1 MSSLYLSQM
10 RQNPQYQNVSAMDLG
25 RMVYDQDKELQQ
37 ISFDQFMPLFNDTG
51 EPVQAQQAQP
61 QPQQEDN
68 GTDWGQFG
76 LDAVDVTQAGLLNV
90 GSSFAEGMS
99 GLAKWATGEESETAG
114 NIANY
119 LKEQADDQMTQMS
132 ESNRT
137 QMQNTGVELGPDG
150 MPKFTEG
157 STLVGGLLNTIS
169 GVATSVPYML
179 GGGLVAKGLSTAGR
193 AAGGL
198 VMPSVARKAALNLPA
213 GKVPQA
219 AAMAGMG
226 GIGIGGGSKQEAY
239 NKAYNAST
247 EELNKH
253 PAYQAAYW
261 KIADTYK
268 AEGTEAT
275 HEEIAE
281 QARVFVAEAASDDG
295 FADGF
300 SLGAVSMGIL
310 GPMFLNN
317 VLGRVSGGIT
327 KRAIKGAAIEGTQEL
342 VESGGQA
349 YLTNQAVNK
358 NADRSVQPMD
368 NVVNEALTGTLFG
381 ASAGGSMSAVGG
393 IGSKITGITKE
404 KDMPGYGD
412 QQEYLF
418 QQERRAA
425 KEQSELDETLQA
437 LKDGPTELVGD
448 TETVDP
454 KAPDRLEDSSTAPM
468 PEDANDE
475 AVKARVEELIGFSP
489 EAAAVNAQA
498 LDMAPSPVEES
509 TEKANYRADL
519 QIALDIALAQS
530 KNRKLAPEARK
541 AASDRIASIQ
551 EEINNLDEILPSTP
565 VDLGIETSAP
575 TAPASNPAI
584 TKRILEWSKVQPDK
598 DSDRFDE
605 QRVYKDAIIRE
616 LKSLMKMEVGSDQA
630 FRKEES
636 IRMMEEKFNA
646 LAPTP
651 LNEVP
656 RYQQALEAEDA
667 VTEAQLQEYG
677 QMEDGTVNVYD
688 ATGKPYSARVVRV
701 SDQGTTVVENQAGEE
716 VILGMDLSALDVN
729 ANDPNYK
736 VNAKGSKYND
746 ATISSLSDAELTEL
760 IGDETALEGGGSRV
774 TVDSI
779 TNINA
784 AKLELRK
791 RNSNLDQ
798 ETAPTGDNLYDVFA
812 NQETNPFA
820 STDLFGRLQ
829 PIEEDGIAVDLQ
841 GVVRDNMNSLR
852 ANGTPD
858 DKKLNRKAVN
868 KILTKDTEYIETL
881 TKTSAINNTVRR
893 QYRKINAEL
902 GKASADYYIQSL
914 GRAMGL
920 FSSPTPTKLAMY
932 DEYVEGLNDNVVPL
946 VYEVWEET
954 IYQKGKAPSLT
965 AKKPSPQPVEEP
977 VEATQPETEPEPD
990 PTPPKKTVPKADK
1003 TTDASAKKSAAGKKT
1018 KGNKAVLE
1026 EIDEAVIEEPTEE
1039 FQAGGQQV
1047 VEVLISDI
1055 TISEDVPQF
1064 KDGADNEG
1072 VVDPLGGTFDR
1083 VGVAPIQIWLRE
1095 DGRKEVIS
1103 GRHRLDLAKRSNE
1116 TTIPAQYH
1124 LESEGFGVDQA
1135 SMLDVLLNIRE
1146 GQGTVKDYVEFIQ
1159 GTQISEEEA
1168 DRQGIL
1174 ARQTGR
1180 RAYTIASEGSPAL
1193 VAAHRADQISDIAAT
1208 QVSQAAPNNETLQAV
1223 GLKALQEGKSI
1234 TVSVNIV
1241 KAVNSMT
1248 RDTAQESG
1256 DLFGFDD
1263 SAMKE
1268 AENLARKAVQKQ
1280 AEIQRTLT
1288 AVTGAS
1294 NNPELAKAE
1303 GVNVKD
1309 PEAVRARIEELK
1321 DQKREWQNWHTN
1333 PALVAELTGNEV
1345 ATPVVAETTD
1355 DEVAAPALELST
1367 QTEEDLA
1374 TKAER
1379 DLDAGE
1385 TKEQVDREV
1394 DGFSLDGGV
1403 SLTTQADPVQNPQAN
1418 DLFEGNTDVNEV
1430 EDPVST
1436 NEVVDSSPDDPV
1448 QDTTEVV
1455 AKAAA
1460 EVAFDLKDVGSTS
1473 NNDPSDL
1480 VNDDR
1485 VLQFVVRGDGLK
1497 LALYVGEKGTDDV
1510 YAQVFATQDAAV
1522 EEAMVLE
1529 RKGLGLYRPTATLGL
1544 FGEQKSFV
1552 LDALIPS
1559 KKMRTDE
1566 PMAYDN
1572 KTSAENALKTIGS
1585 NSAYDVQKSQVSDD
1599 FFVVTSVSRM
1609 DTVGK
1614 SEEAAST
1621 DVAVTEPRN
1630 NLQENIENSGL
1641 PYVLAQ
1647 TPSEKYP
1654 NQPQLFMLTRKSDPL
1669 FDYIKGDSM
1678 EAITEENIS
1687 ELLDVDSDGKSD
1699 TLIAATEFANLR
1711 INTVNALLASGEQQG
1726 KFVLEEGKDRLEA
1739 VSIMFNSVSKFDS
1752 IENDDGSVTL
1762 MGDTSAINEFLS
1774 SHKKAKGKEDVLS
1787 DGDTGLLVGIKVSK
1801 ANSQSVRGKL
1811 KNQAL
1816 YFRDGEIDGAVHVI
1830 NPTKALFQAKVKLE
1844 RENDLR
1850 SDAAIQEE
1858 QEEDAAIEEAGRA
1871 PVRQG
1876 KKTKANDGLTTED
1889 IMQQLEVIAADPD
1902 LPPLPTKEKTVD
1914 ETEAEA
1920 EAESETS
1927 TVSSIDPFAEFLG
1940 ETTLTAEE
1948 DPTIDD
1954 DQDWGDLNGYA
1965 DNTDPEIEIDPADAT
1980 ADQDQIDQLQLGL
1993 KDAKSNSK
2001 DTTLNAA
2008 DRKAAKA
2015 LIPKIEKALVELGVV
2030 VKKSKPASG
2039 ITNSDIDDIFDV
2051 ADILGRKFVSRSQ
2064 LRNTN
2069 GMSVASVQSVINNFE
2084 AKYNGIP
2091 DIKYNIINTPVPDGA
2106 AVGSLKNKVVTLN
2119 AAGINN
2125 TAELESVLRH
2135 EILAHYGLSVFTTL
2149 EEKMDILN
2157 RVSKAEGQNKEMT
2170 LIFDNVRT
2178 RYKPYIDGWKNQGA
2192 TDESIESS
2200 IAEEVFARVAEEADQ
2215 SKFGK
2220 AWDAI
2225 VSYVMKALRKV
2236 GFYEHYTKADVR
2248 RTLQS
2253 FGKQFT
2259 EADVETSLQVNGKID
2274 DIKFNV
2280 PASEDGLD
2288 ASMEAL
2294 LANVAA
2300 QTEIRVAAEAAEAAQ
2315 AEAIEAVQ
2323 IEQLDE
2329 QRKVIVAESKPSRN
2343 LGDPSR
2349 TLVGI
2354 PTQRIATE
2362 TNLAKGRLP
2371 AVEVRPDIIPDRAT
2385 INDHSSVYADSLD
2398 AGQRMGVDLALSSMM
2413 EKNYKGF
2420 LLADGTG
2427 FGKTRQ
2433 ILAIADQYK
2442 KSTGKKVL
2450 IISEKPEILKK
2461 NFAEDAAIMGIDMN
2475 QFKTGTYNS
2484 FKDGK
2489 KGNAVNSEFDQDWG
2503 MVLFDEAHNLKNYDT
2518 IQAKASRGLRKEKVV
2533 YVTATPMDRASSG
2546 ANMWAQI
2553 TGETYEKALDRLGH
2567 KLATGKKVKTKSG
2580 LYIEGPKEV
2589 VLKKG
2594 VSPKRALEKVAEMRD
2609 FVIESGRMLKRYYP
2623 FFGTTNDINVQMTE
2637 EARIEQ
2643 SEMDQW
2649 WSSEMA
2655 AKGNPSTMKGQRI
2668 NEFVRWEEHLKLDA
2682 TVEQLKEDLANGK
2695 QVIVAAETVSND
2707 LTIKGLDDKKIMG
2720 FIGLMK
2726 ERLDSEGINYT
2737 ELTGDTKDERKENVA
2752 EFQEG
2757 KAPVA
2762 LITAAS
2768 GGTGINLD
2776 DVVGDTPRSLI
2787 MVTKNWSGDKVV
2799 QLIGRVSRKNTQSA
2813 SVVHVVNLEGG
2824 IGDEHKSL
2832 VVKRKL
2838 NTLLSSSGEPSI
2850 FDSFEWEGTRIEDG
2864 ELVVDEFGRIKGID
2878 GGLTPQQIEAVKAKG
2893 GDLGSVEVK
2902 PAIKPEAGDTYR
2914 DELRRHGA
2922 NPTTAETAKGKKYLS
2937 LTATPANRASIEA
2950 TLRRILPLDKKG
2962 NESAFITPKSR
2973 NGETFFYVW
2982 QTAHAKAIATD
2993 LNDRGVVY
3001 SRQSV
3006 SEKARGLSS
3015 KSVKDVQKWV
3025 GNSVLANMSK
3035 LGHSVEVVQ
3044 SVSDIPTAGLNA
3056 DIDPTARGL
3065 FIPNSM
3071 TSYLVADNIH
3081 SKSEARTVFSHE
3093 VVGHYGIQSML
3104 GDEFNSILEEVQ
3116 DMKANGD
3123 PEVVAAAEVVMNREG
3138 QLSREQEAEEI
3149 IAVMAEGLESR
3160 SLMTRVYDAIRMW
3173 MKRTFSSNYIA
3184 SNGNLRDLV
3193 LDAKRH
3199 VYTDNANANTAPQT
3213 AGQILYSKVSKLDA
3227 PKQMEVFADSEEN
3240 VGKILGGL
3248 AAENFRKSTVDSAS
3262 KVINQNK
3269 NRNFLQYWL
3278 TNTQIFRT
3286 YKAAFDWKDGNPLKT
3301 INNLLGEFRVDK
3313 ERALHGFE
3321 KEEKIWDKLS
3331 TKEANSLASL
3341 MRDSTIAGIHP
3352 DESMANKVHEFVRL
3366 DQNRLDKLKAKPKKT
3381 KVDMANISNLEESLA
3396 FMQSEH
3402 ARLRKEWNKLTAN
3415 AKLVYDDTLVM
3426 LREQYEMEQSELL
3439 ARIDR
3444 QIENPV
3450 HRESAKK
3457 ALKNRMG
3464 ELIKRGP
3471 YFPLSRFGNHVVIA
3485 FAEINGKR
3493 EFVREQ
3499 FESRTEAERAL
3510 KWHKS
3515 KWGED
3520 NARMTYMA
3528 DMGKTAQSGDLFS
3541 FRDNLFTALDENR
3554 DGVLRDEMMDE
3565 NARSSIRASTE
3576 QLKTDINNLMLNTLP
3591 SSSIMQRRRQRL
3603 GTKGASSDMRR
3614 SVQNMMLQSAQ
3625 QISKIKYADRIQSEL
3640 NDIGLEN
3647 RKFATG
3653 EASQVTQ
3660 QYADIAS
3667 ATHAEMTKR
3676 FELTM
3681 NPTGAAWASNAG
3693 RLAFFHYLGWSP
3705 AAAFVNLTQ
3714 VPTIA
3719 IPIVGAR
3726 YGLAKTS
3733 AVFLKT
3739 MTDWHLGKSEL
3750 SLRDAYKSFARDG
3763 NKNVT
3768 ADEQNFIKVLIDRGD
3783 IDITRVGSITEEAH
3797 SDQRTPSVFGTKM
3810 QKLMRT
3816 GAYMF
3821 HGAEMSN
3828 REVTGL
3834 ATYRLIKDKHPE
3846 LFKGSTFKSS
3856 EEMSEN
3862 ELKIYDEVRELIGE
3876 TQFLYESENRPRAMR
3891 ENNIIKSMTTF
3902 KIYGQHV
3909 IYMYSQL
3916 AREALGRDKSLSPEK
3931 RREAMKALA
3940 GLVTFQMLAAGAT
3953 GVLPIA
3959 VAVWMGGVAYNLFA
3973 DDEEEIVSSEV
3984 EFTQWLDDLVRG
3996 MFDDDEQ
4003 QFMSALL
4010 SKGLGNALGV
4020 DIASRTGQNTNL
4032 LIMMPDRP
4040 MSSGKEYYK
4049 ELLLSVAG
4057 PVFGGIGGSTFNF
4070 AQDVYEGNPTN
4081 NLKSALPKVVR
4092 DAYKAVDYSKN
4103 GVKTRND
4110 LEVIDSLD
4118 TSDIVIQ
4125 ALGFTPEVVSST
4137 YSRAFAGKN
4146 KSEQQKAVRRNVLGD
4161 VYTAISGGDQ
4171 SDVQDALAA
4180 VTRWNNYIMERI
4192 NDIKDPAMK
4201 YLVQSELIT
4210 SKTLLASLKS
4220 KVIMKASAIEGV
4232 VLPKKHLYLINEY
4245 TFGKE

>member
-1 MSSLYLSQM
+1 MSSMYLSQM
-10 RQNPQYQNVSAMDLG
+10 RQNPQYQDVSALDLG
-25 RMVYDQDKELQQ
+25 RMMYEQNPELHK
-37 ISFDQFMPLFNDTG
+37 ITFDQFMPLFNDTG
-51 EPVQAQQAQP
+51 EQIQAQP
-61 QPQQEDN
+61 VMDAQQGSAQGID
-68 GTDWGQFG
+68 TDWGQVG
-76 LDAVDVTQAGLLNV
+76 LDSIDATQSGLLN
-90 GSSFAEGMS
+90 AAS
-99 GLAKWATGEESETAG
+99 GLAEGVGGIYKWATGEESQTAG
-114 NIANY
+114 NIAGF
-119 LKEQADDQMTQMS
+119 LRDQADDQMNQMS
-132 ESNRT
+132 ESGRT
-137 QMQNTGVELGPDG
+137 QMQNTGVDYSSEDG
-150 MPKFTEG
+150 LSMSEG
-157 STLVGGLLNTIS
+157 STLVGGLLNVAS
-169 GVATSVPYML
+169 GIGSSLPYMVPGAL
-179 GGGLVAKGLSTAGR
+179 GAKVLSQGGR
-193 AAGGL
+193 AVGGL
-198 VMPSVARKAALNLPA
+198 VMPSMARKAALNLPA
-213 GKVPQA
+213 GKVPMA
-219 AAMAGMG
+219 ASMAAVG
-226 GIGIGGGSKQEAY
+226 GTGIGGETKNQAYEMAY
-239 NKAYNAST
+239 NSPI
-247 EELNKH
+247 EELNKT

-268 AEGTEAT
+268 AEGTEVPHAQI
-275 HEEIAE
+275 EE
-281 QARVFVAEAASDDG
+281 QARTAVAEAAGDDA

-300 SLGAVSMGIL
+300 SLGAVSMGVL

-327 KRAIKGAAIEGTQEL
+327 KRAMKGAAIEGTQEL
-342 VESGGQA
+342 VESGGQTYFA
-349 YLTNQAVNK
+349 NQAVNE
-358 NADRSVQPMD
+358 NANSSVQPMD
-368 NVVNEALTGTLFG
+368 NVYSQAATGALFG
-381 ASAGGSMSAVGG
+381 AGTGGTMSTVGG
-393 IGSKITGITKE
+393 LGSKALGITTA
-404 KDMPGYGD
+404 KDMPGYGAE
-412 QQEYLF
+412 QELLF
-418 QQERRAA
+418 KERKAADRA
-425 KEQSELDETLQA
+425 QSESDEALQSLNEA
-437 LKDGPTELVGD
+437 AAESVVEEEQDLVGD
-448 TETVDP
+448 TEAQDTSAVDP

-468 PEDANDE
+468 PEDASDE
-475 AVKARVEELIGFSP
+475 AANTP
-489 EAAAVNAQA
+489 A

-530 KNRKLAPEARK
+530 KNRKLAPEARQ

-551 EEINNLDEILPSTP
+551 DEINNLDEILPSTP
-565 VDLGIETSAP
+565 VDLGIET
-575 TAPASNPAI
+575 PASNPAI

-616 LKSLMKMEVGSDQA
+616 LKSLMKMEVGSDRA
-630 FRKEES
+630 SRKEES

-902 GKASADYYIQSL
+902 GKASADYYIESL

-977 VEATQPETEPEPD
+977 VEATQPETELDPD
-990 PTPPKKTVPKADK
+990 PTPPKKPVPKADK
-1003 TTDASAKKSAAGKKT
+1003 TTDASAKESSVAGKKT

-1135 SMLDVLLNIRE
+1135 AMLDVLLNIRE

-1159 GTQISEEEA
+1159 ATGITEEEA
-1168 DRQGIL
+1168 DAQGIL

-1180 RAYTIASEGSPAL
+1180 HAYTIASEGSPAL
-1193 VAAHRADQISDIAAT
+1193 VAAHRAGQISDLAAT
-1208 QVSQAAPNNETLQAV
+1208 QVSQAAPNNEPLQAV

-1268 AENLARKAVQKQ
+1268 AENLARKAGQKQ

-1394 DGFSLDGGV
+1394 DGFSLDSGV
-1403 SLTTQADPVQNPQAN
+1403 SLTTQADPAQNPQSN

-1572 KTSAENALKTIGS
+1572 KKSAENGLKTIGS

-1599 FFVVTSVSRM
+1599 FFVVTSVGRM

-1614 SEEAAST
+1614 SEEAASA

-1678 EAITEENIS
+1678 EALTEENIS
-1687 ELLDVDSDGKSD
+1687 ELIDVDSDGKSD
-1699 TLIAATEFANLR
+1699 TLIAATEFAKLR
-1711 INTVNALLASGEQQG
+1711 INTVNAYLATGEQKG
-1726 KFVLEEGKDRLEA
+1726 RFELEEGKDRLEA

-1762 MGDTSAINEFLS
+1762 MGDTSAINDFLS

-1816 YFRDGEIDGAVHVI
+1816 YFRDGEVDGAVHVI

-1858 QEEDAAIEEAGRA
+1858 KEADAANEEAGRA

-1876 KKTKANDGLTTED
+1876 KKTKADDGLTAEE
-1889 IMQQLEVIAADPD
+1889 IMQQLEVMAADPD
-1902 LPPLPTKEKTVD
+1902 LTPLPTKEKTVD
-1914 ETEAEA
+1914 ETEAES
-1920 EAESETS
+1920 ESESET
-1927 TVSSIDPFAEFLG
+1927 TPVSNTDPFAEFLG
-1940 ETTLTAEE
+1940 ETSSSEEQFEE
-1948 DPTIDD
+1948 D
-1954 DQDWGDLNGYA
+1954 DWGDLDLYP
-1965 DNTDPEIEIDPADAT
+1965 DNYETDPADAT
-1980 ADQDQIDQLQLGL
+1980 AEQDQIDQLQLGL

-2008 DRKAAKA
+2008 DQKAAKA
-2015 LIPKIEKALVELGVV
+2015 LISQIEKALVKLGVV

-2300 QTEIRVAAEAAEAAQ
+2300 QTKIRVASEAAQ

-2323 IEQLDE
+2323 VKQVVE
-2329 QRKVIVAESKPSRN
+2329 QRNSLVTEVKPSRD
-2343 LGDPSR
+2343 LGVVPA
-2349 TLVGI
+2349 
-2354 PTQRIATE
+2354 QRIETD
-2362 TNLAKGRLP
+2362 TNLAEGRLP
-2371 AVEVRPDIIPDRAT
+2371 AVEVMPDLIPDRAQVG
-2385 INDHSSVYADSLD
+2385 DHSSVYADSLD
-2398 AGQRMGVDLALSSMM
+2398 AGQRMGVDLAMTTMM
-2413 EKNYKGF
+2413 EKGAPGF

-2433 ILAIADQYK
+2433 ILGMADQYRK
-2442 KSTGKKVL
+2442 ATGKKVL
-2450 IISEKPEILKK
+2450 IMSEKAEIFSK
-2461 NFAEDAAIMGIDMN
+2461 NFADDAAAMGIDMK
-2475 QFKTGTYNS
+2475 QFKTGTYTG
-2484 FKDGK
+2484 FKDSDR
-2489 KGNAVNSEFDQDWG
+2489 GNNIKPEFDQDWG
-2503 MVLFDEAHNLKNYDT
+2503 MVIFDEAHNLKNYNT
-2518 IQAKASRGLRKEKVV
+2518 IQAKAARLLSKEKVV
-2533 YVTATPMDRASSG
+2533 YVTATPMDRPSAG
-2546 ANMWAQI
+2546 AYMWADI
-2553 TGETYEKALDRLGH
+2553 TGRSYEEALDRLGMR
-2567 KLATGKKVKTKSG
+2567 LVDGKKVWNKNLRMKVAG
-2580 LYIEGPKEV
+2580 LKEV
-2589 VLKKG
+2589 QLKKG
-2594 VSPKRALEKVAEMRD
+2594 VSPKMAIQKVANMRD
-2609 FVIESGRMLKRYYP
+2609 SSIKSGRMIKRYYP
-2623 FFGTTNDINVQMTE
+2623 FFGTSKDIDVQLTE
-2637 EARIEQ
+2637 EARNDQDNI
-2643 SEMDQW
+2643 DQW
-2649 WSSEMA
+2649 WTEEMA
-2655 AKGNPSTMKGQRI
+2655 NMDGNPKFLRGQRI
-2668 NEFVRWEEHLKLDA
+2668 MELVRWEEHLKLDA
-2682 TVEQLKEDLANGK
+2682 TVDQVKSDLADGM
-2695 QVIVAAETVSND
+2695 QVVVAAETVSD
-2707 LTIKGLDDKKIMG
+2707 ELTIKGLDDKKIMG
-2720 FIGLMK
+2720 FIGLIK
-2726 ERLDSEGINYT
+2726 DRLDSEGISYT
-2737 ELTGDTKDERKENVA
+2737 ELTGKSKNRDANVA
-2752 EFQEG
+2752 AFQEG
-2757 KAPVA
+2757 KVPVVVM
-2762 LITAAS
+2762 TAAS

-2776 DVVGDTPRSLI
+2776 DTVGDTPRSLI

-2799 QLIGRVSRKNTQSA
+2799 QLIGRVSRKNTQSP
-2813 SVVHVVNLEGG
+2813 SVISVVNLEGG
-2824 IGDEHKSL
+2824 IGDKHKSS
-2832 VVKRKL
+2832 VVNRKL
-2838 NTLLSSSGEPSI
+2838 NTLLSSSGEPTILDDLDNVDWTSI
-2850 FDSFEWEGTRIEDG
+2850 KDSEGNSVADSDG
-2864 ELVVDEFGRIKGID
+2864 NVYDLEGDGS
-2878 GGLTPQQIEAVKAKG
+2878 GGLTPQQLEAVKAK

-2902 PAIKPEAGDTYR
+2902 PAIKPEAGDNYIE
-2914 DELRRHGA
+2914 ELKRHGA

-2937 LTATPANRASIEA
+2937 LTSLPANTASIEA
-2950 TLRRILPLDKKG
+2950 TLRRILPKQKNGED
-2962 NESAFITPKSR
+2962 SAFATPKNR
-2973 NGETFFYVW
+2973 NGLTFFYVW
-2982 QTAHAKAIATD
+2982 QTDHAKAIATD

-3006 SEKARGLSS
+3006 SESARGLSG
-3015 KSVKDVQKWV
+3015 KSVKDIEKWV
-3025 GNSVLANMSK
+3025 GNSVLENMSQ

-3044 SVSDIPTAGLNA
+3044 SVSDIPIVG
-3056 DIDPTARGL
+3056 IDPAARGL

-3071 TSYLVADNIH
+3071 TSYLVADNLH
-3081 SKSEARTVFSHE
+3081 SKAEARTVFSHE

-3104 GDEFNSILEEVQ
+3104 GDEFNSILDTVQ

-3149 IAVMAEGLESR
+3149 IAVLAEGLESR

-3173 MKRTFSSNYIA
+3173 MKRTFASNYIA

-3199 VYTDNANANTAPQT
+3199 VYTNKADATATPQT
-3213 AGQILYSKVSKLDA
+3213 ASQILYSKVNKMDA
-3227 PKQMEVFADSEEN
+3227 PKQMEVFADAMEN
-3240 VGKILGGL
+3240 VDKTLGGL
-3248 AAENFRKSTVDSAS
+3248 AKDSFRNSTVDSAS
-3262 KVINQNK
+3262 GLINQNK
-3269 NRNFLQYWL
+3269 TRNLLQYWL

-3286 YKAAFDWKDGNPLKT
+3286 YKAAFDWKDGNPLKR
-3301 INNLLGEFRVDK
+3301 INDLLGEFRVDK

-3352 DESMANKVHEFVRL
+3352 DESMANEVHEFVRL
-3366 DQNRLDKLKAKPKKT
+3366 DQNRLEKLKAKPKKT

-3402 ARLRKEWNKLTAN
+3402 TRLRKEWNKLTAN
-3415 AKLVYDDTLVM
+3415 AKLVYDDTRVM

-3457 ALKNRMG
+3457 ALTSRMG
-3464 ELIKRGP
+3464 DLIKRGP

-3485 FAEINGKR
+3485 FAEINGKK

-3576 QLKTDINNLMLNTLP
+3576 QLKNDINNLMLNTLP
-3591 SSSIMQRRRQRL
+3591 SSSIMQRRRHRH

-3640 NDIGLEN
+3640 NDIGIEN

-3653 EASQVTQ
+3653 EASQVQQ

-3667 ATHAEMTKR
+3667 ATHAEMSKR

-3714 VPTIA
+3714 VPAIA

-3768 ADEQNFIKVLIDRGD
+3768 ADERNFIKVLIDRGD

-3846 LFKGSTFKSS
+3846 LFVGSTFKSS

-3891 ENNIIKSMTTF
+3891 ENNIIKTMTTF

-3940 GLVTFQMLAAGAT
+3940 GLVAFQMLAAGAT

-3959 VAVWMGGVAYNLFA
+3959 VTVWMAGLAYNLFA
-3973 DDEEEIVSSEV
+3973 DDEDEIVSSEV
-3984 EFTQWLDDLVRG
+3984 EFTQWIDDIVRG
-3996 MFDDDEQ
+3996 TFDEDEQ
-4003 QFMSALL
+4003 QFVSTLL
-4010 SKGLGNALGV
+4010 SKGIGNALGIDMAARV
-4020 DIASRTGQNTNL
+4020 SQDTNL
-4032 LIMMPDRP
+4032 LLMMPDRP
-4040 MSSGKEYYK
+4040 MSSGKELYK
-4049 ELLLSVAG
+4049 ELLLSVSG
-4057 PVFGGIGGSTFNF
+4057 PVFGGILGNAFNF
-4070 AQDVYEGNPTN
+4070 AQDIYEGNPTN
-4081 NLKSALPKVVR
+4081 SLKSALPKVLR
-4092 DAYKAVDYSKN
+4092 DVYKAGGYAQN

-4110 LEVIDSLD
+4110 LQVIESLD

-4161 VYTAISGGDQ
+4161 VYTALSGGDE
-4171 SDVQDALAA
+4171 SDVKDALAA
-4180 VTRWNNYIMERI
+4180 VTRWNSHVFDLIQS
-4192 NDIKDPAMK
+4192 IKDPTTRN
-4201 YLVQSELIT
+4201 LVQSELIT

-4220 KVIMKASAIEGV
+4220 KIIMKGSSIDGV
-4232 VLPKKHLYLINEY
+4232 VLPKKHLYLVNEY
-4245 TFGKE
+4245 TFGQK

>member
-1 MSSLYLSQM
+1 
-10 RQNPQYQNVSAMDLG
+10 
-25 RMVYDQDKELQQ
+25 
-37 ISFDQFMPLFNDTG
+37 
-51 EPVQAQQAQP
+51 
-61 QPQQEDN
+61 
-68 GTDWGQFG
+68 
-76 LDAVDVTQAGLLNV
+76 
-90 GSSFAEGMS
+90 
-99 GLAKWATGEESETAG
+99 
-114 NIANY
+114 
-119 LKEQADDQMTQMS
+119 
-132 ESNRT
+132 
-137 QMQNTGVELGPDG
+137 
-150 MPKFTEG
+150 
-157 STLVGGLLNTIS
+157 
-169 GVATSVPYML
+169 
-179 GGGLVAKGLSTAGR
+179 
-193 AAGGL
+193 
-198 VMPSVARKAALNLPA
+198 
-213 GKVPQA
+213 
-219 AAMAGMG
+219 
-226 GIGIGGGSKQEAY
+226 
-239 NKAYNAST
+239 
-247 EELNKH
+247 
-253 PAYQAAYW
+253 
-261 KIADTYK
+261 
-268 AEGTEAT
+268 
-275 HEEIAE
+275 
-281 QARVFVAEAASDDG
+281 
-295 FADGF
+295 
-300 SLGAVSMGIL
+300 
-310 GPMFLNN
+310 
-317 VLGRVSGGIT
+317 
-327 KRAIKGAAIEGTQEL
+327 
-342 VESGGQA
+342 
-349 YLTNQAVNK
+349 
-358 NADRSVQPMD
+358 
-368 NVVNEALTGTLFG
+368 
-381 ASAGGSMSAVGG
+381 
-393 IGSKITGITKE
+393 
-404 KDMPGYGD
+404 
-412 QQEYLF
+412 
-418 QQERRAA
+418 
-425 KEQSELDETLQA
+425 
-437 LKDGPTELVGD
+437 
-448 TETVDP
+448 
-454 KAPDRLEDSSTAPM
+454 
-468 PEDANDE
+468 
-475 AVKARVEELIGFSP
+475 
-489 EAAAVNAQA
+489 
-498 LDMAPSPVEES
+498 
-509 TEKANYRADL
+509 
-519 QIALDIALAQS
+519 
-530 KNRKLAPEARK
+530 
-541 AASDRIASIQ
+541 
-551 EEINNLDEILPSTP
+551 
-565 VDLGIETSAP
+565 
-575 TAPASNPAI
+575 
-584 TKRILEWSKVQPDK
+584 
-598 DSDRFDE
+598 
-605 QRVYKDAIIRE
+605 
-616 LKSLMKMEVGSDQA
+616 
-630 FRKEES
+630 
-636 IRMMEEKFNA
+636 
-646 LAPTP
+646 
-651 LNEVP
+651 
-656 RYQQALEAEDA
+656 
-667 VTEAQLQEYG
+667 
-677 QMEDGTVNVYD
+677 
-688 ATGKPYSARVVRV
+688 
-701 SDQGTTVVENQAGEE
+701 
-716 VILGMDLSALDVN
+716 
-729 ANDPNYK
+729 
-736 VNAKGSKYND
+736 
-746 ATISSLSDAELTEL
+746 
-760 IGDETALEGGGSRV
+760 
-774 TVDSI
+774 
-779 TNINA
+779 
-784 AKLELRK
+784 
-791 RNSNLDQ
+791 
-798 ETAPTGDNLYDVFA
+798 
-812 NQETNPFA
+812 
-820 STDLFGRLQ
+820 
-829 PIEEDGIAVDLQ
+829 
-841 GVVRDNMNSLR
+841 
-852 ANGTPD
+852 
-858 DKKLNRKAVN
+858 
-868 KILTKDTEYIETL
+868 
-881 TKTSAINNTVRR
+881 
-893 QYRKINAEL
+893 
-902 GKASADYYIQSL
+902 
-914 GRAMGL
+914 
-920 FSSPTPTKLAMY
+920 
-932 DEYVEGLNDNVVPL
+932 
-946 VYEVWEET
+946 
-954 IYQKGKAPSLT
+954 
-965 AKKPSPQPVEEP
+965 
-977 VEATQPETEPEPD
+977 
-990 PTPPKKTVPKADK
+990 
-1003 TTDASAKKSAAGKKT
+1003 
-1018 KGNKAVLE
+1018 
-1026 EIDEAVIEEPTEE
+1026 
-1039 FQAGGQQV
+1039 
-1047 VEVLISDI
+1047 
-1055 TISEDVPQF
+1055 
-1064 KDGADNEG
+1064 
-1072 VVDPLGGTFDR
+1072 
-1083 VGVAPIQIWLRE
+1083 
-1095 DGRKEVIS
+1095 
-1103 GRHRLDLAKRSNE
+1103 
-1116 TTIPAQYH
+1116 
-1124 LESEGFGVDQA
+1124 
-1135 SMLDVLLNIRE
+1135 
-1146 GQGTVKDYVEFIQ
+1146 
-1159 GTQISEEEA
+1159 
-1168 DRQGIL
+1168 
-1174 ARQTGR
+1174 
-1180 RAYTIASEGSPAL
+1180 
-1193 VAAHRADQISDIAAT
+1193 
-1208 QVSQAAPNNETLQAV
+1208 
-1223 GLKALQEGKSI
+1223 
-1234 TVSVNIV
+1234 
-1241 KAVNSMT
+1241 
-1248 RDTAQESG
+1248 
-1256 DLFGFDD
+1256 
-1263 SAMKE
+1263 
-1268 AENLARKAVQKQ
+1268 
-1280 AEIQRTLT
+1280 
-1288 AVTGAS
+1288 
-1294 NNPELAKAE
+1294 
-1303 GVNVKD
+1303 
-1309 PEAVRARIEELK
+1309 
-1321 DQKREWQNWHTN
+1321 
-1333 PALVAELTGNEV
+1333 
-1345 ATPVVAETTD
+1345 
-1355 DEVAAPALELST
+1355 
-1367 QTEEDLA
+1367 
-1374 TKAER
+1374 
-1379 DLDAGE
+1379 
-1385 TKEQVDREV
+1385 
-1394 DGFSLDGGV
+1394 
-1403 SLTTQADPVQNPQAN
+1403 
-1418 DLFEGNTDVNEV
+1418 
-1430 EDPVST
+1430 
-1436 NEVVDSSPDDPV
+1436 
-1448 QDTTEVV
+1448 
-1455 AKAAA
+1455 
-1460 EVAFDLKDVGSTS
+1460 
-1473 NNDPSDL
+1473 
-1480 VNDDR
+1480 
-1485 VLQFVVRGDGLK
+1485 
-1497 LALYVGEKGTDDV
+1497 
-1510 YAQVFATQDAAV
+1510 
-1522 EEAMVLE
+1522 
-1529 RKGLGLYRPTATLGL
+1529 
-1544 FGEQKSFV
+1544 
-1552 LDALIPS
+1552 
-1559 KKMRTDE
+1559 
-1566 PMAYDN
+1566 
-1572 KTSAENALKTIGS
+1572 
-1585 NSAYDVQKSQVSDD
+1585 
-1599 FFVVTSVSRM
+1599 
-1609 DTVGK
+1609 
-1614 SEEAAST
+1614 
-1621 DVAVTEPRN
+1621 
-1630 NLQENIENSGL
+1630 
-1641 PYVLAQ
+1641 
-1647 TPSEKYP
+1647 
-1654 NQPQLFMLTRKSDPL
+1654 
-1669 FDYIKGDSM
+1669 
-1678 EAITEENIS
+1678 
-1687 ELLDVDSDGKSD
+1687 
-1699 TLIAATEFANLR
+1699 
-1711 INTVNALLASGEQQG
+1711 
-1726 KFVLEEGKDRLEA
+1726 
-1739 VSIMFNSVSKFDS
+1739 
-1752 IENDDGSVTL
+1752 
-1762 MGDTSAINEFLS
+1762 
-1774 SHKKAKGKEDVLS
+1774 
-1787 DGDTGLLVGIKVSK
+1787 
-1801 ANSQSVRGKL
+1801 
-1811 KNQAL
+1811 
-1816 YFRDGEIDGAVHVI
+1816 
-1830 NPTKALFQAKVKLE
+1830 
-1844 RENDLR
+1844 
-1850 SDAAIQEE
+1850 
-1858 QEEDAAIEEAGRA
+1858 
-1871 PVRQG
+1871 
-1876 KKTKANDGLTTED
+1876 
-1889 IMQQLEVIAADPD
+1889 
-1902 LPPLPTKEKTVD
+1902 
-1914 ETEAEA
+1914 
-1920 EAESETS
+1920 
-1927 TVSSIDPFAEFLG
+1927 
-1940 ETTLTAEE
+1940 
-1948 DPTIDD
+1948 
-1954 DQDWGDLNGYA
+1954 
-1965 DNTDPEIEIDPADAT
+1965 
-1980 ADQDQIDQLQLGL
+1980 
-1993 KDAKSNSK
+1993 
-2001 DTTLNAA
+2001 
-2008 DRKAAKA
+2008 
-2015 LIPKIEKALVELGVV
+2015 
-2030 VKKSKPASG
+2030 
-2039 ITNSDIDDIFDV
+2039 
-2051 ADILGRKFVSRSQ
+2051 
-2064 LRNTN
+2064 
-2069 GMSVASVQSVINNFE
+2069 MSVASVQSVINNFE

-2300 QTEIRVAAEAAEAAQ
+2300 QTEIREAAQAAQ

-2323 IEQLDE
+2323 IKQLEEQ
-2329 QRKVIVAESKPSRN
+2329 QKVIVAESKPSRN

-2354 PTQRIATE
+2354 PTKRIATD

-2567 KLATGKKVKTKSG
+2567 KLATGHKVKTKSG

-2737 ELTGDTKDERKENVA
+2737 ELTGDTKDERKANVA

-2838 NTLLSSSGEPSI
+2838 NTLLSSSGEPNI
-2850 FDSFEWEGTRIEDG
+2850 LDSFEWEGTRIEDG
-2864 ELVVDEFGRIKGID
+2864 ELVVDEFGKIKGID
-2878 GGLTPQQIEAVKAKG
+2878 GGLTPQQIEAVKARG

-2902 PAIKPEAGDTYR
+2902 PAIKPEAGDTYK

-2922 NPTTAETAKGKKYLS
+2922 NPVTAETAKGKKYLH

-2950 TLRRILPLDKKG
+2950 TLRRILPLDKNG
-2962 NESAFITPKSR
+2962 NESAFITPKNR
-2973 NGETFFYVW
+2973 NGLTFFYVW

-3035 LGHSVEVVQ
+3035 LGHSIEVVQ

-3071 TSYLVADNIH
+3071 TSYLVADNLH

-3104 GDEFNSILEEVQ
+3104 GDEFNSILDEVQ

-3160 SLMTRVYDAIRMW
+3160 SLMTRIYDAIRMW

-3227 PKQMEVFADSEEN
+3227 PKQMEVFADSKEN

-3415 AKLVYDDTLVM
+3415 AKLVYDDTREM

-3554 DGVLRDEMMDE
+3554 DGVLRDDMMDE

-4032 LIMMPDRP
+4032 LIMMPDRQ

-4171 SDVQDALAA
+4171 SDVQDALSA

-4220 KVIMKASAIEGV
+4220 KIIMKGSAIEGV